1 MRRTPLLRLAREDGR
16 RTKWR
21 RQYSHKPDGW
31 IEPVSTRDQKK
42 KTDREKEKCPVI
54 IKHFIFLY
62 FCDFQRLKKKPNKQT
77 NKRVYEA
84 VYMYKPVFMF
94 FGKGDE
100 QLGP

>member
-16 RTKWR
+16 PTKWR
-21 RQYSHKPDGW
+21 LRNSRKLYGW

-62 FCDFQRLKKKPNKQT
+62 FCDFQQ
-77 NKRVYEA
+77 
-84 VYMYKPVFMF
+84 
-94 FGKGDE
+94 
-100 QLGP
+100 